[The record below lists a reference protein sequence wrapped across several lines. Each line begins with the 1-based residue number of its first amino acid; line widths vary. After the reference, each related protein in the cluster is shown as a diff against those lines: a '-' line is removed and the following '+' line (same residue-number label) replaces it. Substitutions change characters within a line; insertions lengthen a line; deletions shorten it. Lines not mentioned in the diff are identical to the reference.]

1 MKIVQRSMFN
11 VQRLFAVMLL
21 VLPGVVFGEVVER
34 IVAKVNNDIVTKTE
48 WEDMVEARMAGK
60 KSKSGKAEREKIGA
74 HVLETMI
81 ADRLV
86 VQAAVAKGLKV
97 KTFGDPP
104 TTAKEETAV
113 VSLIGS

>member
-60 KSKSGKAEREKIGA
+60 KPQPF
-74 HVLETMI
+74 LT
-81 ADRLV
+81 
-86 VQAAVAKGLKV
+86 
-97 KTFGDPP
+97 TPP
-104 TTAKEETAV
+104 PQMPGRPPQPLRRTLPLAR
-113 VSLIGS
+113 SLST